1 MMTRNAF
8 GLVALLGAMTVLPAG
23 AAEHRVYVGSYTGG
37 DSKAEG
43 ITQLRFDD
51 VTGALRVE
59 GVAARSESPSFVAL
73 SADGR
78 FVYSVGEP
86 GGVVTAYAVEP
97 ASGGL
102 RELNRLPVG
111 DDERQGPCH
120 LCLVPGAQLLVT
132 ANYVGGSVSTFSVAT
147 DGRLGARTGYIR
159 HAGSGPNPQRQQ
171 APHAHG
177 AVVSPDGRHVLV
189 NDLGTDRVYVY
200 AVDRERQTLKPEP
213 AGEGVL
219 AAGAGPR
226 HGAFD
231 PAGRVFHCLN
241 ELDSTLTPLLWDG
254 KKASLTASTSLS
266 TLPEGGHAGNSTA
279 EVVVHP
285 GGRWVLAS
293 NRGHDSIAVFEVDAA
308 QPGKVTLR
316 GTTPCGGRVPRN
328 FTLSPDGRWVLVAHQ
343 ESQTVQVFA
352 FDAGSGAMTPK
363 GEPVAVGKPV
373 CLVFAPAVKQP

>member
-1 MMTRNAF
+1 MTNRNASAWAAL
-8 GLVALLGAMTVLPAG
+8 LVALSVNLTA

-51 VTGALRVE
+51 ASGALRVE
-59 GVAARSESPSFVAL
+59 GLAAQSESPSFLAV

-97 ASGGL
+97 ASGWL

-111 DDERQGPCH
+111 DDQRQGPCH
-120 LCLVPGAQLLVT
+120 LCLVPGAKMLVT
-132 ANYVGGSVSTFSVAT
+132 ANYVGGSVSTFSLAP
-147 DGRLGARTGYIR
+147 DGRLLARTGYIR
-159 HAGSGPNPQRQQ
+159 HAGSGPNAQRQQ

-177 AVVSPDGRHVLV
+177 AVLSPDGRHVLV
-189 NDLGTDRVYVY
+189 NDLGTDRVQVY
-200 AVDRERQTLKPEP
+200 AVDAKGQTLKPEP
-213 AGEGVL
+213 VSAGVL

-231 PAGRVFHCLN
+231 PGGRVFHCLN
-241 ELDSTLTPLLWDG
+241 ELDSTLTPLVWDAAKG
-254 KKASLTASTSLS
+254 TLTAATSAS

-293 NRGHDSIAVFEVDAA
+293 NRGHDSIAVFEVTAG
-308 QPGKVTLR
+308 QPEKVTFR
-316 GTTPCGGRVPRN
+316 GAMPCGGRVPRN

-352 FDAGSGAMTPK
+352 FDAQSGALTAK

-373 CLVFAPAVKQP
+373 CLVFVPAAKAP